1 MSLRQEG
8 AECDGNCRGEKLDEP
23 GPQAAFAAQ
32 DAGQLV
38 APAFR
43 AGNGRH
49 LPPIR
54 VRSAHYPHVASRRCP
69 DGRRAWLVSYASGR
83 PIRSITRKG

>member
-1 MSLRQEG
+1 MSLLQEQ

-23 GPQAAFAAQ
+23 GPPAAFAAQ
-32 DAGQLV
+32 HAGELV
-38 APAFR
+38 ASAFR
-43 AGNGRH
+43 AGHGRH
-49 LPPIR
+49 LPRIR

-69 DGRRAWLVSYASGR
+69 DGRRAWLVSYASGH